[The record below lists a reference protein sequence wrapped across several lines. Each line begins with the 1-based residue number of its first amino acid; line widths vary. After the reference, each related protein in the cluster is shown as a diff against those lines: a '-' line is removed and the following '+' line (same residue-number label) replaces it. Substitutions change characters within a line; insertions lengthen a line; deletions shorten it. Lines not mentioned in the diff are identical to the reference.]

1 MKRVKFKF
9 SEYVKFNCDFIDF
22 IDFIDFSDLIDF
34 SDFSDLIVVQLPF
47 PTGIVRL
54 VFAGSK

>member
-22 IDFIDFSDLIDF
+22 IDF
-34 SDFSDLIVVQLPF
+34 SDFSDLIVIQLPF

>member
-9 SEYVKFNCDFIDF
+9 SEYVKFNCDFSDF
-22 IDFIDFSDLIDF
+22 SDFSDFIDFSDLIV
-34 SDFSDLIVVQLPF
+34 IQLPF